1 MDGRIRPQEIVKC
14 ATRPGRLPGWARIVC
29 VTLPLLLAAAW
40 LGRASED
47 DWREVS
53 RTSNLAVSVRDRSG
67 NPVKELRAVGVI
79 DAPTWVVKNVLDDVD
94 SYPRFMPYTAE
105 ARLLNRDTAK
115 RTSLVYM
122 KLNPPLVGPRDVT
135 IRIQEQ
141 VSKGPDGNIIYNS
154 HWEADNAYG
163 PAVQAG
169 VTRMSLD
176 EGSWTLEP
184 AADGK
189 STRATY
195 LLLTDAGGN
204 LPPFVVNMANKRSV
218 ADLFEAVRKQAQNGK
233 YHQGQPGGGPDS

>member
-1 MDGRIRPQEIVKC
+1 MS
-14 ATRPGRLPGWARIVC
+14 ATRTGRLPRWVGIVRL
-29 VTLPLLLAAAW
+29 TFFLAVPCLAW
-40 LGRASED
+40 GSEN

-53 RTSNLAVSVRDRSG
+53 RTANLAVSVRDRSG

-79 DAPTWVVKNVLDDVD
+79 EAPTWVVKNVLDDID

-115 RTSLVYM
+115 HTTLVYM

-135 IRIQEQ
+135 LRIQEQ
-141 VSKGPDGNIIYNS
+141 VSKAPDGSMIFNS
-154 HWEADNAYG
+154 HWEADNASG

-184 AADGK
+184 AGDGK
-189 STRATY
+189 STRAVY
-195 LLLTDAGGN
+195 SLLTDAGGN
-204 LPPFVVNMANKRSV
+204 LPPFIVNMANKRSV
-218 ADLFEAVRKQAQNGK
+218 ADLFEAVRKQAQSSK
-233 YHQGQPGGGPDS
+233 YRQSQPVAGSSS

>member
-1 MDGRIRPQEIVKC
+1 MC
-14 ATRPGRLPGWARIVC
+14 
-29 VTLPLLLAAAW
+29 
-40 LGRASED
+40 RAGED

-53 RTSNLAVSVRDRSG
+53 RTANLAVLVRDRSG
-67 NPVKELRAVGVI
+67 NPIKELRAVGVI

-105 ARLLNRDTAK
+105 ARLLNRDNARRTA
-115 RTSLVYM
+115 TVYM

-141 VSKGPDGNIIYNS
+141 VSKAPDGNMVYNS
-154 HWEADNAYG
+154 HWEADNASG
-163 PAVQAG
+163 PGVQAG

-189 STRATY
+189 CTRAIY
-195 LLLTDAGGN
+195 SLLTDAGGN

-233 YHQGQPGGGPDS
+233 YRQGQSAASASL

>member
-1 MDGRIRPQEIVKC
+1 MDGRNRPRKNLEYS
-14 ATRPGRLPGWARIVC
+14 TRTGRLPRWAGIIR
-29 VTLPLLLAAAW
+29 LSFLLMVPW
-40 LGRASED
+40 LCWASEN

-53 RTSNLAVSVRDRSG
+53 RTANLAVSVRDRGG

-115 RTSLVYM
+115 RTAIVYM

-141 VSKGPDGNIIYNS
+141 VSKAPDGSMIYNS
-154 HWEADNAYG
+154 HWEADNASG
-163 PAVQAG
+163 PAAQAG

-184 AADGK
+184 AGDGK
-189 STRATY
+189 STRAIY
-195 LLLTDAGGN
+195 SLLTDAGGN
-204 LPPFVVNMANKRSV
+204 LPAFVVNMANKRSV
-218 ADLFEAVRKQAQNGK
+218 ADLFEAVRKQAQSSK
-233 YHQGQPGGGPDS
+233 YRQGQPGAGSSS

>member
-1 MDGRIRPQEIVKC
+1 LPRLAGVIRL
-14 ATRPGRLPGWARIVC
+14 GF
-29 VTLPLLLAAAW
+29 LLAIPW
-40 LGRASED
+40 LCWASED

-53 RTSNLAVSVRDRSG
+53 RTANLAVSVRDRSG
-67 NPVKELRAVGVI
+67 NPIKELRAVGMI

-105 ARLLNRDTAK
+105 ARLLNRDTAR
-115 RTSLVYM
+115 RTAIVYM

-135 IRIQEQ
+135 IRIQDQ
-141 VSKGPDGNIIYNS
+141 VSKGLDGSMIYNS
-154 HWEADNAYG
+154 HWEADNASG

-184 AADGK
+184 TADGK
-189 STRATY
+189 STRAIY

-233 YHQGQPGGGPDS
+233 YRQGQLAAGSGS

>member
-1 MDGRIRPQEIVKC
+1 MVGRIQPQGIIGYP
-14 ATRPGRLPGWARIVC
+14 TRTGRLPRWAGIVR
-29 VTLPLLLAAAW
+29 VTLLLAVPSLCW
-40 LGRASED
+40 ASGN

-53 RTSNLAVSVRDRSG
+53 RTANLAVSVRERSG
-67 NPVKELRAVGVI
+67 NSVKELRAVGLI

-105 ARLLNRDTAK
+105 ARLLNRDTAR
-115 RTSLVYM
+115 RTAVVYM

-141 VSKGPDGNIIYNS
+141 VSKGPDGSVTYNTR
-154 HWEADNAYG
+154 WEAANACG

-169 VTRMSLD
+169 VTRMTLD

-195 LLLTDAGGN
+195 SLFTDAGGN
-204 LPPFVVNMANKRSV
+204 LPAFVINMANKRSV
-218 ADLFEAVRKQAQNGK
+218 ADLFDAVRKQVQNGR
-233 YHQGQPGGGPDS
+233 YRQGQPAIDPS